1 MAGPLAIIA
10 ASMSLRRAAAALCA
24 LVLMVAACGD
34 DGDADPADEVAS
46 LGSTAPGGEAG
57 ARVDFQ
63 DAVLDVS
70 ACLRER
76 GFEVADPTFDDEGN
90 PELSPELAP
99 GVDIGSDEFLD
110 AFDECAAVLEDALP
124 NPLASLD
131 PELEARVRDGLAEFA
146 QCMRDNG
153 VETFPDPRPTGQPF
167 SLRDII
173 SLGADA
179 DVDAAQEACQPLLQ
193 QLVQEG

>member
-1 MAGPLAIIA
+1 MPVIRL
-10 ASMSLRRAAAALCA
+10 SAALCA
-24 LVLMVAACGD
+24 LALVLAGCGD
-34 DGDADPADEVAS
+34 DGGADPAEEVAS
-46 LGSTAPGGEAG
+46 LGSSSPAG
-57 ARVDFQ
+57 ADGAARVDFQ
-63 DAVLDVS
+63 EAVLEVS
-70 ACLRER
+70 GCLRDQ

-99 GVDIGSDEFLD
+99 DIDVASDEFLD

-146 QCMRDNG
+146 RCMRENG

-167 SLRDII
+167 ALRDII
-173 SLGADA
+173 ALGADD
-179 DVDAAQEACQPLLQ
+179 DVDSAQEACQPLLQ

>member
-1 MAGPLAIIA
+1 MP
-10 ASMSLRRAAAALCA
+10 SRRAAAALCA
-24 LVLMVAACGD
+24 LFLAFAGCGD
-34 DGDADPADEVAS
+34 DGGAEPAEEVAS
-46 LGSTAPGGEAG
+46 LGSSAPASGDAG

-63 DAVLDVS
+63 EAVLEVS
-70 ACLRER
+70 ACLRDR

-99 GVDIGSDEFLD
+99 GIDLASDEFLD
-110 AFDECAAVLEDALP
+110 AFDDCATVLEEALP
-124 NPLASLD
+124 NPLATLD
-131 PELEARVRDGLAEFA
+131 PELEARVRDGLGEFA

-167 SLRDII
+167 ALRDII
-173 SLGADA
+173 SLGADG
-179 DVDAAQEACQPLLQ
+179 DVDKAQEACQPLLQ

>member
-1 MAGPLAIIA
+1 MPALRLSVAI
-10 ASMSLRRAAAALCA
+10 CA
-24 LVLMVAACGD
+24 LALALSGCGD
-34 DGDADPADEVAS
+34 DGGADPGEKVAS
-46 LGSTAPGGEAG
+46 LGSTTPAGGDAAE
-57 ARVDFQ
+57 RIDFQ

-90 PELSPELAP
+90 PQLSPELAP
-99 GVDIGSDEFLD
+99 GIDLGSDEFLD
-110 AFDECAAVLEDALP
+110 AFDDCATVLEEALP

-131 PELEARVRDGLAEFA
+131 PELEARVRDRLAEYA
-146 QCMRDNG
+146 RCMRDNG

-167 SLRDII
+167 ALRDII

-179 DVDAAQEACQPLLQ
+179 DVDSAQEACQSLLQ